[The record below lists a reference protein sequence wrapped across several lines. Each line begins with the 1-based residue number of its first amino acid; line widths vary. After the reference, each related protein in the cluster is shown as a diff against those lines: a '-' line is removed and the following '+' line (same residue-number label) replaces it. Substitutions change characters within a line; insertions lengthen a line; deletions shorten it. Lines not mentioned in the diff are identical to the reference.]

1 MSARSRKRVEPDQN
15 VTARQRPVSEELSK
29 RPVAES
35 GLSVDPE
42 DLGTQFL
49 TDATEQNNF
58 ESSDSADASELS
70 IVEGA
75 PSDDALTGPN
85 FDPDHEVW
93 EQTVDLA
100 LDSGGVDGTRAATPS
115 DGSDQDPALARA
127 DQRDDRPA
135 TRDEE
140 SSLLDEED
148 DDER

>member
-1 MSARSRKRVEPDQN
+1 MSARRKPIESDQD
-15 VTARQRPVSEELSK
+15 VTARPRPIPEELTK

-42 DLGTQFL
+42 DLGAQFL

-58 ESSDSADASELS
+58 ESSDVGDEGELS

-85 FDPDHEVW
+85 FDPDHDVW

-100 LDSGGVDGTRAATPS
+100 LDSDGLDGTRAAAPP
-115 DGSDQDPALARA
+115 GESDQDQPRSAVDQHRDQPARG
-127 DQRDDRPA
+127 P
-135 TRDEE
+135 DEG
-140 SSLLDEED
+140 SLLDEED
-148 DDER
+148 EDEL